1 MFTPSG
7 ELRILS
13 AGASVLDFAFG
24 IHTNIGA
31 HCVGAKVNGKA
42 VSIREKLSTGDV
54 VEILTSKNQRPNQ
67 DWLGWVVSSKARS
80 KVKQALAAQEQS
92 RAADGRELLERRLR
106 NWKLE
111 FPDDMCTE
119 FRKKQGYPSLTLMY
133 AAIGEGSLDVNIVK
147 DYILGEEK
155 RHAEAVEAAEAA
167 QAARAARSYESKEDI
182 LVLNAR
188 DVKGIDYKMAKCCNP
203 VFGDDVFGFVTR
215 TDGIKIHRITCPNA
229 ARLLEM
235 YPYRIQKVKW
245 AESPSTSSF
254 QVVLKIVAD
263 EESASGRILETR
275 GHFKASIRSFT
286 VTENRRNGTWEVSLQ
301 LSVPSN
307 LELDKVVSQI
317 RLIKHVVKVTR
328 Q

>member
-1 MFTPSG
+1 MN
-7 ELRILS
+7 
-13 AGASVLDFAFG
+13 V
-24 IHTNIGA
+24 
-31 HCVGAKVNGKA
+31 
-42 VSIREKLSTGDV
+42 
-54 VEILTSKNQRPNQ
+54 
-67 DWLGWVVSSKARS
+67 
-80 KVKQALAAQEQS
+80 
-92 RAADGRELLERRLR
+92 
-106 NWKLE
+106 
-111 FPDDMCTE
+111 
-119 FRKKQGYPSLTLMY
+119 
-133 AAIGEGSLDVNIVK
+133 VK

-155 RHAEAVEAAEAA
+155 RHAESVEAAEAV
-167 QAARAARSYESKEDI
+167 QAAKSSRIYESKEDI

-245 AESPSTSSF
+245 AESSSGNSF

-263 EESASGRILETR
+263 EESASARILETV

-301 LSVPSN
+301 ISVPSN
-307 LELDKVVSQI
+307 TELDKVLSQVK
-317 RLIKHVVKVTR
+317 LIKHVIKVTR
-328 Q
+328 V

>member
-1 MFTPSG
+1 M
-7 ELRILS
+7 
-13 AGASVLDFAFG
+13 LDFAFG
-24 IHTNIGA
+24 IHTNIGS

-42 VSIREKLSTGDV
+42 VSIREKLATGDV
-54 VEILTSKNQRPNQ
+54 VEILTSKNQRPNP

-80 KVKQALAAQEQS
+80 KVKQAMAAQEQS
-92 RAADGRELLERRLR
+92 RATDGRELLERRLR

-111 FPDDMCTE
+111 LPDSMLTE
-119 FRKKQGYPSLTLMY
+119 LRNKLGFSSLTAFY
-133 AAIGEGSLDVNIVK
+133 AAIGDEKLDVNTIK
-147 DYILGEEK
+147 EYILGEAE
-155 RHAEAVEAAEAA
+155 RHQAAVEAAEAA
-167 QAARAARSYESKEDI
+167 QAASRSARPRESKDDI

-188 DVKGIDYKMAKCCNP
+188 GVKGIDYKMSKCCNP

-235 YPYRIQKVKW
+235 FPYRIQKVRW
-245 AESPSTSSF
+245 ADTPSSGSF
-254 QVVLKIVAD
+254 QVGLKIVAD
-263 EESASGRILETR
+263 EESASARILEVV
-275 GHFKASIRSFT
+275 GQFKASIRSFV
-286 VTENRRNGTWEVSLQ
+286 VTENPRSGTWEVQLK

-317 RLIKHVVKVTR
+317 RAQRHVVKVSR